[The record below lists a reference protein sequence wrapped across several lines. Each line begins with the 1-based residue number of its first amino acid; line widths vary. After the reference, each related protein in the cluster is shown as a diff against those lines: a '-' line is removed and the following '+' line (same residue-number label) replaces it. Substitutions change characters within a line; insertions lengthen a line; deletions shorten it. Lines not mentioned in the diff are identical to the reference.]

1 MTKKYILVFVLLALF
16 AGSMNAQLNQS
27 FTEKDLRISWKLI
40 TNNFRN
46 EPMNQA
52 SITLTNTGK
61 EVFPSTG
68 WTIFFNYNRSIFP
81 EFTSGP
87 FVLSH
92 VNGDIFQCRSTGRVK
107 DLNPGDSISITFVS
121 DGFVL
126 NYTSAPIGFYLVWDN
141 EPTKGLSL
149 SNYKM
154 FPIQDTSVHF
164 LTPEDTYRKNITIRD
179 IPLEN
184 LPLVFPCPVKEIK
197 GNGEFLLDAKVQIVT
212 DPKFINEA
220 EYLSE
225 SLSRFIKKPLEIVTS
240 AITEKS
246 IQFNYISLPEEAYI
260 LDIQTDK
267 IQISASSGAGIFY
280 GIQSLKSAITVSAFE
295 KTQKSISIPLVHIED
310 EPRFAYR
317 GFMLDVARNFQAKSE
332 LLKLIDLMSMYKLN
346 TLHLHFSDD
355 EGWRIEIPS
364 LPELTEVGSRR
375 GHTTDS
381 YEFLSASYGSGP
393 DPGKLPAS
401 GYYSKSDFIE
411 ILKYANERHICVIP
425 EIESPGHARA
435 AIKAMNKRYR
445 HFMALGNKAE
455 AERYLLREQDDESV
469 HSSAQLWTDNIM
481 CVALPSTYAFL
492 EKVID
497 ELILIYA
504 EAKAPL
510 TTIHLGGDEVP
521 EGTWQKSPACNL
533 LIAENPEVNSTDD
546 LWYYYINNVDQ
557 ILKKRN
563 LNLQGWEEIA
573 LRKTLL
579 DGQKHLISNP
589 DFVERDFHLNV
600 WLNGIGWGA
609 EDLPYR
615 LANAGYQVVL
625 SCVSHLYFD
634 LAYEKSPDEP
644 GYYWGGFNDTE
655 RPFDFIPFDYYKN
668 TTVNTDGDPVDST
681 LFIGKDRLTDFGKS
695 NILGIQGQSWAE
707 NVRDTARLEYMILP
721 KLLALA
727 ERAWAAD
734 PRWAIE
740 KNKAESRKLYNE
752 SWSVFVNTLGKK
764 ELPRLNN
771 IYGGLNYRIPPVGA
785 IVEKGKV
792 HTNIQIPGF
801 IIRYTSDGT
810 EPTVKS
816 KIYTSPIT
824 EKGEIRL
831 SAFAKTG
838 RKGRTTSIQNK

>member
-1 MTKKYILVFVLLALF
+1 MTKNYCIIFILLALF
-16 AGSMNAQLNQS
+16 SGSVKSQENQV
-27 FTEKDLRISWKLI
+27 KPDQDLHISWKLI
-40 TNNFRN
+40 TNNYMN
-46 EPMNQA
+46 KPMNQA
-52 SITLTNTGK
+52 LITLKNSGK
-61 EVFPSTG
+61 EVFPSSG
-68 WTIFFNYNRSIFP
+68 WTIFFNYNRSILP
-81 EFTSGP
+81 EFNAGP

-92 VNGDIFQCRSTGRVK
+92 VNGDIFQCKSTGRVK
-107 DLNPGDSISITFVS
+107 DLNPGDSVNIYFVS

-126 NYTSAPIGFYLVWDN
+126 NYTAAPIGFYLVWDN
-141 EPTKGLSL
+141 EPTKGISL
-149 SNYKM
+149 SNYTM

-164 LTPEDTYRKNITIRD
+164 VTPEETYHKNLKIKD

-184 LPLVFPCPVKEIK
+184 LPLVFPGAVKEIK
-197 GNGEFLLDAKVQIVT
+197 GNGEFLLDAKVKIVT
-212 DPKFINEA
+212 DPKFISEA
-220 EYLSE
+220 EYLSK
-225 SLSRFIKKPLEIVTS
+225 SFNRFFKKPMEIVT
-240 AITEKS
+240 AATIEKS
-246 IQFNYISLPEEAYI
+246 IQLTYKSMAEEAYT

-267 IQISASSGAGIFY
+267 IIISASSAAGIFY
-280 GIQSLKSAITVSAFE
+280 GIQSLKSTLPATAFE
-295 KTQKSISIPLVHIED
+295 KPQKSVSIPVVYVED

-364 LPELTEVGSRR
+364 LPELTEVGSQR
-375 GHTTDS
+375 GHTADS
-381 YEFLSASYGSGP
+381 HEFLSASYGSGP
-393 DPGKLPAS
+393 NPGKLPAS

-411 ILKYANERHICVIP
+411 ILRYANERHISVIP

-445 HFMALGNKAE
+445 HFMALGNQAE
-455 AERYLLREQDDESV
+455 AERYLLRELNDESV

-481 CVALPSTYAFL
+481 CVALPSTYTFL

-497 ELILIYA
+497 ELILMYA
-504 EAKAPL
+504 EANAPL
-510 TTIHLGGDEVP
+510 KTIHLGGDEVP
-521 EGTWQKSPACNL
+521 EGTWQKSPACNR

-546 LWYYYINNVDQ
+546 LWYYYLNNVDL

-573 LRKTLL
+573 LRKTQL

-589 DFVERDFHLNV
+589 DFVKSDFHLNV

-634 LAYEKSPDEP
+634 FAYEKSPDEP

-655 RPFDFIPFDYYKN
+655 RPFDFIPYDYYKN

-681 LFIGKDRLTDFGKS
+681 LFIGKDRLTDYGKS

-707 NVRDTARLEYMILP
+707 NVRDTARLEYMIFP
-721 KLLALA
+721 KMLALA

-734 PRWAIE
+734 PLWATE
-740 KNKAESRKLYNE
+740 KNKAQSQKLYNE

-764 ELPRLNN
+764 ELPRLNHFN
-771 IYGGLNYRIPPVGA
+771 GGLNYRIPPVGA
-785 IVEKGKV
+785 IVENGKV
-792 HTNIQIPGF
+792 YANIQMPGF
-801 IIRYTSDGT
+801 IIRYTCDGT
-810 EPTVKS
+810 EPTAKS
-816 KIYTSPIT
+816 KIYTGPLT
-824 EKGEIRL
+824 EQGEIRL
-831 SAFAKTG
+831 SAFTKTG
-838 RKGRTTSIQNK
+838 RKGRTTTIQNK